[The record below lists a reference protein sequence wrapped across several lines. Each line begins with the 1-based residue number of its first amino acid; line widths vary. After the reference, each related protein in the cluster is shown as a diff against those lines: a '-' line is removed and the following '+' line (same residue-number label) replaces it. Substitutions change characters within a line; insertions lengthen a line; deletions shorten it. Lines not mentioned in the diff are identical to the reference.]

1 MLGITLLPPSHS
13 FSSSSSPLVVVL
25 TDLKESLLTL
35 PSLLSAKR
43 SAPLWEQFDIWME
56 FDIWEQ
62 LDILCCWT
70 TTVFSCL
77 VSSLMLGND
86 RNGGEIE
93 EAEGAGGEVR

>member
-1 MLGITLLPPSHS
+1 MFGITLLPPSHS

-25 TDLKESLLTL
+25 TDLRESLLTL

-62 LDILCCWT
+62 LDILCWT
-70 TTVFSCL
+70 TIVFSDTEACL

-86 RNGGEIE
+86 RYGG
-93 EAEGAGGEVR
+93 AEGAGGEVQ